1 MEMMNFDEVITY
13 LHKKS
18 RPYSLL
24 MGNGFSMAYDSEIF
38 SYNALYN
45 FLTSR
50 DDLLINKLFDVIKT
64 KNFELVMQQL
74 DTTLALLEAFGSDDK
89 LQENISLASK
99 KLKDGLLSSIHQ
111 LHPEH
116 VYKIPERKVISCAE
130 FLNLFIKSGGHIF
143 STNYDMLLYWALMR
157 QHVENAI
164 DGFGREIENIDE
176 VLRGETPEY
185 SDLVWGPNVDNQ
197 NIHYLH
203 GALHIFDSGVDIE
216 KEQYDQSNF
225 LIEKIKKRLD
235 RGSYPIFVTAGNSD
249 EKLSHIRHNRYLSHC
264 FDKLSSLDGSLITF
278 GFNFGEYD
286 DHIIEA
292 INKATHAQNK
302 TPPKLWS
309 IYIGVYSDK
318 DAEHICSIQSKFH
331 AKVKIFDAKKVNVWG
346 GN

>member
-1 MEMMNFDEVITY
+1 MEMMTFDEVITY
-13 LHKKS
+13 LHRKS

-50 DDLLINKLFDVIKT
+50 DDELINKLFDVIKT

-74 DTTLALLEAFGSDDK
+74 DMTLALLEAFDSDDK

-116 VYKIPERKVISCAE
+116 VYKIPEERIIACAE
-130 FLNLFIKSGGHIF
+130 FLSLFIKSGGHIF

-164 DGFGREIENIDE
+164 DGFGREIENMDD
-176 VLRGETPEY
+176 VLRGEPPEY
-185 SDLVWGPNVDNQ
+185 SNLVWGPNVDKQ
-197 NIHYLH
+197 NVHYLH
-203 GALHIFDSGVDIE
+203 GALHIFDSGIDIE

-225 LIEKIKKRLD
+225 LIKKIKKRLD
-235 RGSYPIFVTAGNSD
+235 RGSYPIFVTAGNGD
-249 EKLSHIRHNRYLSHC
+249 EKLSHIRHNRYLSYC
-264 FDKLSSLDGSLITF
+264 FDILSSLDGSLITF

-286 DHIIEA
+286 EHIIEA

-309 IYIGVYSDK
+309 VYIGVYSDK
-318 DAEHICSIQSKFH
+318 DAEHIRSIQSKFH
-331 AKVKIFDAKKVNVWG
+331 AKVKLFDAKTVNVWG
-346 GN
+346 

>member
-1 MEMMNFDEVITY
+1 MEMMSFDEVITY
-13 LHKKS
+13 LHKQS

-24 MGNGFSMAYDSEIF
+24 MGNGFSMAYDNKIF

-50 DDLLINKLFDVIKT
+50 DDELINKLFDVIKT

-74 DTTLALLEAFGSDDK
+74 DTTLALLKAFGSDDK
-89 LQENISLASK
+89 LQGDIILASK
-99 KLKDGLLSSIHQ
+99 KLKDGLLNSIHQ

-116 VYKIPERKVISCAE
+116 VYKIPEKKIIACAE

-157 QHVENAI
+157 NHVENAI
-164 DGFGREIENIDE
+164 DGFGREIENLDE

-185 SDLVWGPNVDNQ
+185 SDLVWGPNIENQ
-197 NIHYLH
+197 NVHYLH

-225 LIEKIKKRLD
+225 LLEKIKKRLD
-235 RGSYPIFVTAGNSD
+235 RGSYPIFVTAGNGD

-286 DHIIEA
+286 EHIIEA

-302 TPPKLWS
+302 IPPKLWS
-309 IYIGVYSDK
+309 VYIGVYSDN
-318 DAEHICSIQSKFH
+318 DEEHIRSIQSKFH
-331 AKVKIFDAKKVNVWG
+331 AKVKIFDAKTVNVWG
-346 GN
+346 V